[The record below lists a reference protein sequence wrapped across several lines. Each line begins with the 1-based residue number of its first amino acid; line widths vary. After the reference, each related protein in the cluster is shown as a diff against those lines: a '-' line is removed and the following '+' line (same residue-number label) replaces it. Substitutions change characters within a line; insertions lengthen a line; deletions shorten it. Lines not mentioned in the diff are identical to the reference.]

1 MRLDVLSGKVMEYYH
16 QGGTAAVCK
25 KINHVLRTRISIAF
39 ANAWWKLHRGQLPK
53 DTKDAVRMWKIYIF
67 LKNKYKNILLKG
79 NGYLK
84 NFQEDASKETPKI
97 IWWCWLQGEDK
108 APSLC
113 KAALAS
119 LRKNYPDYDVRV
131 VTSENLHDYVHMPS
145 FIDEK
150 FKSGEMAAAHYS
162 DVLRTLLLIEHGG
175 VWIDS
180 TVFSSKRAVDILNE
194 PLFFYQTFMR
204 ENRAIICSSWMIVA
218 RPGHPVLLMT
228 RDLLFSYWQ
237 THNYTLHYFI
247 YHFFF
252 HMAAERYQELWD
264 AVPLYSNIPVHV
276 MQAELFKPYNP
287 KRFEQ
292 ITRMADFH
300 KLTHHLNAS
309 TEGDVSGTNYEHII
323 TMMGEYVD

>member
-1 MRLDVLSGKVMEYYH
+1 MRLDELSAKVIECYH
-16 QGGTAAVCK
+16 QEGLTAVCEK
-25 KINHVLRTRISIAF
+25 TKRFLHTKMLDALIDF
-39 ANAWWKLHRGQLPK
+39 WWKIHREHLPK
-53 DTKDAVRMWKIYIF
+53 DTCDAVQMWKIYTF
-67 LKNKYKNILLKG
+67 LKHKYKNVLLK
-79 NGYLK
+79 NNDYLK
-84 NFQEDASKETPKI
+84 KFQENKRQKTPKI
-97 IWWCWLQGEDK
+97 IWWCWLQGEEK

-119 LRKNYPDYDVRV
+119 LRKNYPDYDIRV
-131 VTSENLHDYVHMPS
+131 VTSENLHDYVHMPT

-150 FKSGEMAAAHYS
+150 FKNGKMAAAHYS
-162 DVLRTLLLIEHGG
+162 DILRTLLLVEHGG

-180 TVFSSKRAVDILNE
+180 TVFSSKRAVDILEE

-204 ENRAIICSSWMIVA
+204 ENRAIICSNWMIVA
-218 RPGHPVLLMT
+218 RSNHPVLLLT
-228 RDLLFSYWQ
+228 RDLLFAYWKD
-237 THNYTLHYFI
+237 HNYTLHYFI

-252 HMAAERYQELWD
+252 HMAAERYQELWN
-264 AVPLYSNIPVHV
+264 AVPLYSNVPVHV

-287 KRFEQ
+287 TRFEQ

-323 TMMGEYVD
+323 TMMGEHVD